1 MEVLATFYQPDVIDC
16 WTVVTDERNPQTGFY
31 TMLALDYDARMF
43 SQFTE
48 GYYDPSGD
56 NSHLGAQVCLIGK
69 HLVEHVADR
78 LREDGDDQTA

>member
-1 MEVLATFYQPDVIDC
+1 MEVLDAFYQPDVIDC
-16 WTVVTDERNPQTGFY
+16 WTVVLDERNPMNGCY

-48 GYYDPSGD
+48 GKYAADGD

-69 HLVEHVADR
+69 RLVEHVSSRTQDNG
-78 LREDGDDQTA
+78 EEP